1 MILNRRLWAF
11 TAGFRGRIAFSILL
25 GLIGTALS
33 VAQPILI
40 GWLVTRIITD
50 QQSEVGILVLLTLS
64 VVIVLHHAVE
74 YWKEG
79 WGFRTSA
86 YIERVLYE
94 RLIRKTLELGSAQLA
109 RHRTGDLLT
118 ALVEGARK
126 LESFYS
132 FYIPQ
137 LFTTLIAPIAIYIWI
152 ALLDLPTAII
162 YILAAAASILT
173 PTLLTKAIE
182 RASDVR
188 REAYT
193 TFAADFLDSLQG
205 LATLQAFGQ
214 TGARLKLLAARSQTL
229 FKATM
234 RLLAVNAGTTVAT
247 SAFTLIGYAIA
258 LTWGAVR
265 VGQGDMTLD
274 TLLIILLLGT
284 KVFEPIQQLASLY
297 HSGMYGLSAAQ
308 SVFALLDDQ
317 PLVCDLAATIHD
329 LSGTKPAITFEKV
342 SFAYPNASSNALAAV
357 SFSIHDGER
366 IGIVGKSGAGKSTL
380 MWLLQR
386 LYDPTNGR
394 ILLNGFEMRELTFAQ
409 IRDQIAV
416 VAQDTYLFNGTVA
429 DNLRLGKPDAT
440 LDELIIAARNANAHE
455 FIQSLP
461 DGYDTPIGERG
472 VRLSGGQRQRIAIA
486 RALLRNAPIL
496 VLDEATSSVD
506 AENEAIIQ
514 EALDRL
520 TQGRL
525 TLIMA
530 HRLSSVIDAD
540 RILVLERGQLVEN
553 GTHRELLAHGG
564 IYARLMADQAVEA
577 AQTIEGETEDTRI
590 TIGTPD
596 GEIRR
601 AETGAI
607 LEADKATRAETI
619 RVLSAPLASRK
630 LQTLF
635 SIAVTLTA
643 KLAGIG
649 IGVTG
654 ALIIR
659 ALLLG
664 ESPGVLPFV
673 LVGLTAL
680 TIAATWYESW
690 VAHGFAFTIIADLR
704 IQLFK
709 KLDALGAGYLHR
721 RRTGDLVGIATK
733 DAEEIELFYAHYLQ
747 VMVVAAILPLFIL
760 GLVAAFDIRL
770 LITILP
776 FLLLLILP
784 VLFSLDRRKTY
795 DRVAQK
801 YAAVNAHA
809 VDTVQGL
816 REIIAFQQ
824 EEARIHQF
832 LTAID
837 DHAVELYAFF
847 RKYYR
852 KKAIIHALVGLGA
865 VAVVVVCNTLV
876 DEGTLDRSLLLV
888 LIVISLAAFTP
899 VSDFSVMT
907 SMVLG
912 FLNRAARM
920 AVLLK
925 EPVEVTD
932 GVGVH
937 ANGSDGSIRF
947 EQVAFQYDYSKR
959 SALNDVSFDIPPGGT
974 VALVGSSGAGK
985 TTLAHLL
992 LRFYDPSAGRILLA
1006 GHNLRD
1012 YHLLDLRER
1021 VALVSQD
1028 TYLFN
1033 TTIRDNLRI
1042 ASPTA
1047 TDADLRHAI
1056 QQAGLT
1062 DFIASLPDG
1071 LDTPIGE
1078 RGAQLSG
1085 GQRQRLAIAR
1095 AFLKNAPIL
1104 ILDEATSHLDA
1115 VNERLVREALAE
1127 LQQNR
1132 TTLIIA
1138 HRLSTVRDAN
1148 LIVVMDNGQVVEMG
1162 SHDDLLLQR
1171 GRYAHLVMTQLTGAL
1186 PNTPV

>member
-11 TAGFRGRIAFSILL
+11 TAGFRGRIAFSIVL

-33 VAQPILI
+33 VTQPILI
-40 GWLVTRIITD
+40 GWLVARIITN
-50 QQSEVGILVLLTLS
+50 QQVEGGILVLLILS
-64 VVIVLHHAVE
+64 IVIVLHHAVE

-79 WGFRTSA
+79 WGFRTSS

-94 RLIRKTLELGSAQLA
+94 RLIRKTLELGWAQLA
-109 RHRTGDLLT
+109 RRRTGDLLT
-118 ALVEGARK
+118 ALVEGARR

-162 YILAAAASILT
+162 YILAAAASILA

-182 RASDVR
+182 RASDAR

-193 TFAADFLDSLQG
+193 AFAADFLDSLQG

-214 TGARLKLLAARSQTL
+214 TSARLKLLVERSQTL

-234 RLLAVNAGTTVAT
+234 RLLAVNAGTSVAT
-247 SAFTLIGYAIA
+247 STFTLIGYAVA
-258 LTWGAVR
+258 LMWGAVR
-265 VGQGDMTLD
+265 VGQGEMALD

-284 KVFEPIQQLASLY
+284 KVFEPVQELAKLY
-297 HSGMYGLSAAQ
+297 HNGMYGLSAAQ
-308 SVFALLDDQ
+308 SVFTLLDDQ
-317 PLVCDLAATIHD
+317 PLVRDLDTPIHD
-329 LSGTKPAITFEKV
+329 LSGTKPAVQFE
-342 SFAYPNASSNALAAV
+342 NV
-357 SFSIHDGER
+357 SFSYPGAAQLTLKKLTFSVHDGER
-366 IGIVGKSGAGKSTL
+366 IGIVGTSGAGKSTL

-386 LYDPTNGR
+386 LYDPTSGR
-394 ILLNGFEMRELTFAQ
+394 ILLNGFDIRELTFTQ

-429 DNLRLGKPDAT
+429 DNLRLGKPNAT
-440 LDELIIAARNANAHE
+440 LDELITAARDANAHE

-486 RALLRNAPIL
+486 RTLLRNAPIL

-525 TLIMA
+525 TLVMA
-530 HRLSSVIDAD
+530 HRLSSVIDSD
-540 RILVLERGQLVEN
+540 RIFVLERGQLAEN
-553 GTHRELLAHGG
+553 GTHHELLARGG
-564 IYARLMADQAVEA
+564 IYAHLMADQAVEA
-577 AQTIEGETEDTRI
+577 AQTQESETEDTRI
-590 TIGTPD
+590 TIETPD
-596 GEIRR
+596 GEICR

-607 LEADKATRAETI
+607 LEADKTTRAETL
-619 RVLSAPLASRK
+619 RVIASPLASRK

-635 SIAVTLTA
+635 SIAVALTA
-643 KLAGIG
+643 KIAGIG
-649 IGVTG
+649 TGVTG

-659 ALLLG
+659 ALLLD
-664 ESPGVLPFV
+664 ESPGVLP
-673 LVGLTAL
+673 LMLAGLTAL
-680 TIAATWYESW
+680 TIAAAWYESW
-690 VAHGFAFTIIADLR
+690 VSHGFAFTIIAELR
-704 IQLFK
+704 ILLFK

-721 RRTGDLVGIATK
+721 RRTGDLVGIVTK
-733 DAEEIELFYAHYLQ
+733 DAEELELFYAHYLQ

-760 GLVAAFDIRL
+760 GIVSAFDIRL
-770 LITILP
+770 LVTILP
-776 FLLLLILP
+776 FLVLLVLP
-784 VLFSLDRRKTY
+784 VLFSLDRRETY

-824 EEARIHQF
+824 EAPRIQQF
-832 LTAID
+832 LDAID
-837 DHAVELYAFF
+837 DHAEELYAFF

-852 KKAIIHALVGLGA
+852 KKAIVHAFVGLGA
-865 VAVVVVCNTLV
+865 VAVIVVCNTLV
-876 DEGTLDRSLLLV
+876 QEGSLDRSLLLV
-888 LIVISLAAFTP
+888 LVVVSLSAFTP

-925 EPVEVTD
+925 EPVEVSD
-932 GVGVH
+932 GVGVN
-937 ANGSDGSIRF
+937 ANGSGGSIRF
-947 EQVAFQYDYSKR
+947 EQIAFQYDYSKR
-959 SALNDVSFDIPPGGT
+959 PALNAVSFDVSPGGT

-992 LRFYDPSAGRILLA
+992 LRFYDPSAGRVLLD
-1006 GHNLRD
+1006 GHNLRE
-1012 YHLLDLRER
+1012 YHLNDLRER
-1021 VALVSQD
+1021 IALVSQD

-1042 ASPTA
+1042 AKSDA
-1047 TDADLRHAI
+1047 TDAELQHAI
-1056 QQAGLT
+1056 QQAGLA
-1062 DFIASLPDG
+1062 DFIASLPEG
-1071 LDTPIGE
+1071 VDTPVGE

-1085 GQRQRLAIAR
+1085 GQRQRIAIAR

-1115 VNERLVREALAE
+1115 MNERIVRDALDA
-1127 LQQNR
+1127 LKSNH
-1132 TTLIIA
+1132 TTLVIA
-1138 HRLSTVRDAN
+1138 HRLSTVRDAD
-1148 LIVVMDNGQVVEMG
+1148 LIVVLDAGQVVEMG
-1162 SHDDLLLQR
+1162 THDDLLAR
-1171 GRYAHLVMTQLTGAL
+1171 GGRYAQLVSTQLAGAM
-1186 PNTPV
+1186 T